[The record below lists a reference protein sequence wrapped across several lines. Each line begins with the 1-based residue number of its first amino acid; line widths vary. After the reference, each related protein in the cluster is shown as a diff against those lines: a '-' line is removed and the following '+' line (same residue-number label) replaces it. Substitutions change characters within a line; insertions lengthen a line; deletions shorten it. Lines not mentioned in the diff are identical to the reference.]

1 MNIGKTIQSSR
12 KKNNLTQK
20 QLGELVGKEK
30 SYISR
35 IERGAIYPGM
45 QLFINICKVLKI
57 TLKQGSKL

>member
-1 MNIGKTIQSSR
+1 MDIGKTIQSSR
-12 KKNNLTQK
+12 KKKDLTQK

-45 QLFINICKVLKI
+45 ELFINICKELNI
-57 TLKQGSKL
+57 TLKQG